1 MSSKTSI
8 LTVMCLLEQMIFDS
22 QQRIAN
28 NSMLEMLETDRN
40 IAWHTLSFT
49 IKMLSNSYK
58 NERIKRT
65 AWESSHL
72 RCDCT
77 LKMKRKCSVYSLSHT
92 LPLPLSLTSTVS
104 FYGFF
109 NGQKKELTVLQM
121 FNSPSDELIKL
132 EIVIC
137 KSYGCLTKNI
147 NDHTSKQS
155 KAV

>member
-28 NSMLEMLETDRN
+28 NSMLEMFETDRN
-40 IAWHTLSFT
+40 IAWYTLSFT

-58 NERIKRT
+58 NERMKRT
-65 AWESSHL
+65 AWESPHL
-72 RCDCT
+72 RCDWT

-92 LPLPLSLTSTVS
+92 LALPLSLTSTVL

-109 NGQKKELTVLQM
+109 YQQKNELTMLQI
-121 FNSPSDELIKL
+121 FNSHSDGLIKL
-132 EIVIC
+132 EIVFC
-137 KSYGCLTKNI
+137 KSYGFLAKNI